1 MSALTAVVAAD
12 VLMRPSAPEDAD
24 AMLRAYLRNR
34 EHLRPWDPH
43 RDESFFTPEAQRA
56 RLADQAAALE
66 AGRGVHWVLVREEEV
81 VGTVTISAVVPGH
94 VRSAVLGYWI
104 DAATAGRGLATAAA
118 ELACRAA
125 DEELGLHRLE
135 AGAAVA
141 NTGSQRVLAK
151 CGFER
156 IGVARDYLFLDGKW
170 TDHVLFQRI
179 LNDRRP

>member
-1 MSALTAVVAAD
+1 VNGLTAAVAAD
-12 VLMRPSAPEDAD
+12 VLMRPTVPEDAD

-43 RDESFFTPEAQRA
+43 REESFFTLEAQRA
-56 RLADQAAALE
+56 RAADRVAELE
-66 AGRGVHWVLVREEEV
+66 AGRGVPWVLVREDEI

-94 VRSAVLGYWI
+94 VRSALLGYWI
-104 DAATAGRGLATAAA
+104 DAAMAGRGLATAAA
-118 ELACRAA
+118 ALACRAA

-170 TDHVLFQRI
+170 CDHVLFQRI